1 MYLLLGS
8 RIEKAYDKIQKDH
21 SKEGLTDEEAET
33 LIVQILNKNDAAA
46 LRRANAAKNRPD
58 ETQLKEYIMN
68 GHDSNNATKK

>member
-33 LIVQILNKNDAAA
+33 LIVQILNKNGSV
-46 LRRANAAKNRPD
+46 RIPV
-58 ETQLKEYIMN
+58 
-68 GHDSNNATKK
+68 